1 MSTSKQHSMRGGRA
15 SNKHRG
21 GGVYEFIKASDEEQP
36 LATAKSSNNTS
47 IDGIVQ
53 VLNEDVSQPWDS
65 SVMHGSVVQEQML
78 PPSNGGM
85 LHGDHTGANGN
96 WARMVPSSIQGPDG
110 EMSNLT

>member
-65 SVMHGSVVQEQML
+65 SIMHGSVAQQHML
-78 PPSNGGM
+78 PPNSDM
-85 LHGDHTGANGN
+85 LPAEHTGVDGN
-96 WARMVPSSIQGPDG
+96 WTRMVPSSIQGPDG